1 MKDSFISYVNLSKQ
15 WKEERKDLLKLL
27 DQTLAEGHYVG
38 GDKVVNLEKNIA
50 KYLNVK
56 YVISLNSGTY
66 ALTLALHCLGLK
78 KNDEVITPP
87 NSFIASTAVIAH
99 LGLKPKFVDVLDDQN
114 IDPNQIEKNITP
126 ILLKVFA

>member
-1 MKDSFISYVNLSKQ
+1 M
-15 WKEERKDLLKLL
+15 L

-56 YVISLNSGTY
+56 YVISLNSGTD
-66 ALTLALHCLGLK
+66 ALTLALHCLGL

-114 IDPNQIEKNITP
+114 IDPNQIEKNITKKP
-126 ILLKVFA
+126 KL